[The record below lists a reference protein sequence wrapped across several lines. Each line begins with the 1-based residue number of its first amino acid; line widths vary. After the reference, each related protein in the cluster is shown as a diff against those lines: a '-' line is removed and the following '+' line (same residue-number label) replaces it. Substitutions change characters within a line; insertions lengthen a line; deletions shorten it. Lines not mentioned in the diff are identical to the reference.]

1 MKSATKRSPIKSRKP
16 AAKKAATREPIRVA
30 VLDSDP
36 LRFVGLR
43 ALFGSQTE
51 FHIRS
56 TTVPMI
62 LKALDDDVVLMT
74 TSRGTV
80 FYSAMAALKAVRPSV
95 RILVTGAGS
104 RDEDILRAI
113 GAGAK
118 GYIPEDADPAD
129 LKQAIRTLHSGSV
142 WVPGRVLGT
151 FIERATAPTSA
162 RQVPPEGGHVLSHR
176 QRQVLGFLAVGN
188 SNKEIALEL
197 GLTERTVKAHV
208 AGLLR
213 KIGAPNRIALSV
225 HPLTH
230 TLLAVG
236 RA

>member
-1 MKSATKRSPIKSRKP
+1 MKAARKKSLVKFKKPTVRKP
-16 AAKKAATREPIRVA
+16 AAKEPIRVA
-30 VLDSDP
+30 VLESDP

-51 FHIRS
+51 FRIRS
-56 TTVPMI
+56 TTVPLI
-62 LKALDDDVVLMT
+62 LKALDDDVVLIT

-80 FYSAMAALKAVRPSV
+80 FYSAMSALKAIRPGV

-118 GYIPEDADPAD
+118 GYIAEDATPAD
-129 LKQAIRTLHSGSV
+129 FKQAIRSLHSGSV
-142 WVPGRVLGT
+142 WAPGRVLGT
-151 FIERATAPTSA
+151 FIERATASTSA
-162 RQVPPEGGHVLSHR
+162 RQIAPPSGQMLSQR
-176 QRQVLGFLAVGN
+176 QRQVLGLLAVGN

-230 TLLAVG
+230 TLLELG
-236 RA
+236 R